1 MWNNRVTL
9 TVMVCAFLLVAACGA
24 LGAAYAP
31 IYADR
36 RTARI
41 SQSAADRQAATA
53 SATAA
58 VAATQLARRP
68 TETARAGATLTEAA
82 RPTITPTPTR
92 TATPTQTASPTPTP
106 TATSPAAIVACQATA
121 IGAERLL
128 YPVPGGGQ
136 VRDAVEL
143 PPLGAVSVIGRLEDS
158 GWLHVQAGDG
168 TLGWMSS
175 DALDVEPANCQ
186 ANIYDLSYLLG
197 LTEGREVVADD
208 TLISNENGWTNSAGD
223 PVSPVLGAGGD
234 AQLVLTA
241 NNEVDTLRPSAPALS
256 EVPAFELVTSFSR
269 VNFVTGSYV
278 GVRFRSNGLTF
289 YEVRVLRNCQIG
301 IYATNGLVFT
311 RPVDP
316 GPNTCTDDQADW
328 LRLSFTA
335 DNHLTV
341 HFNDADP
348 FEVALADPS
357 GLYTGGGLEL
367 VVSRARATFSYVVVT
382 KPATDGV

>member
-9 TVMVCAFLLVAACGA
+9 TVVACGFLLVLICSA
-24 LGAAYAP
+24 LGFAYAP
-31 IYADR
+31 VYADR
-36 RTARI
+36 RAERQTLI
-41 SQSAADRQAATA
+41 AAGNLAATA

-58 VAATQLARRP
+58 VAATQIAHRP

-92 TATPTQTASPTPTP
+92 TPTPTSTASPTPTP
-106 TATSPAAIVACQATA
+106 TATQPAAIVACQARA
-121 IGAERLL
+121 VGADRRL

-136 VRDAVEL
+136 VREAVVL
-143 PPLGAVSVIGRLEDS
+143 PREGAVSVIGRLEDH

-168 TLGWMSS
+168 TLGWMES
-175 DALDVEPANCQ
+175 DALRVEPANCQ
-186 ANIYDLSYLLG
+186 SNIYDLSYLLD
-197 LTEGREVVADD
+197 LTEDRLVIADD
-208 TLISNENGWTNSAGD
+208 TLISNENGWTDSAGE
-223 PVSPVLGAGGD
+223 PVAPVLSATGD
-234 AQLVLTA
+234 AQIVLTA
-241 NNEVDTLRPSAPALS
+241 NDVDYLRPSVPALQ
-256 EVPAFELVTSFSR
+256 EVPAFELATSFSR

-311 RPVDP
+311 RPIDS
-316 GPNTCTDDQADW
+316 GDNTCVDEQEDW
-328 LRLSFTA
+328 LKLSFTA
-335 DNHLTV
+335 ENLLTV
-341 HFNDADP
+341 EFNDADP

-367 VVSRARATFSYVVVT
+367 VVSRARATFSFIVVVV
-382 KPATDGV
+382 PE

>member
-1 MWNNRVTL
+1 VTL
-9 TVMVCAFLLVAACGA
+9 TVVLAAILLVAACGL

-31 IYADR
+31 VYADR
-36 RTARI
+36 RAE
-41 SQSAADRQAATA
+41 RQTQIAVGQRDATA

-58 VAATQLARRP
+58 VAATRVAQQP

-82 RPTITPTPTR
+82 RPTITNTPTR
-92 TATPTQTASPTPTP
+92 TPTPTYTASPTPTP
-106 TATSPAAIVACQATA
+106 TATQPAAIVACQARA
-121 IGAERLL
+121 VGAERRL

-136 VRDAVEL
+136 VRDSVVL
-143 PPLGAVSVIGRLEDS
+143 PRDGAVSIIGRLEDG

-175 DALDVEPANCQ
+175 DALSVESPNCQ
-186 ANIYDLSYLLG
+186 SNIYDLSYLLG
-197 LTEGREVVADD
+197 LTEGRVVVADD
-208 TLISNENGWTNSAGD
+208 TLISSENGWTDSAGE
-223 PVSPVLGAGGD
+223 PVAPVLSATGD
-234 AQLVLTA
+234 AQIVLTA
-241 NNEVDTLRPSAPALS
+241 NDVDFLRPSTPALR
-256 EVPAFELVTSFSR
+256 EVPVFELATSFSR

-278 GVRFRSNGLTF
+278 GIRFRSNGLTF

-316 GPNTCTDDQADW
+316 GENTCTDDREDW
-328 LRLSFTA
+328 LKLSFTA
-335 DNHLTV
+335 DNLLTV
-341 HFNDADP
+341 SFNDADP

-367 VVSRARATFSYVVVT
+367 VVSRARATFSFIVVVA
-382 KPATDGV
+382 PQ